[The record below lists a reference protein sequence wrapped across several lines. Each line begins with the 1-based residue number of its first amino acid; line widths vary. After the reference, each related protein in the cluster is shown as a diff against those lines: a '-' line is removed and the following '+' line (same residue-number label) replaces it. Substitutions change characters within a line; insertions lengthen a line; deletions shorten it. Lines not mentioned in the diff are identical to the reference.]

1 MTEILT
7 NRFRFMGIAR
17 LHPLDTSMDLFNI
30 LNILTL
36 FGILFLLNSRF
47 ILSPGVAIK
56 LSQSNASTARK
67 TMGVVTVQSEKFIM
81 FNGDIFTIDSLKY
94 GMKKYLDA
102 KCAAKEDEDLI
113 LLLRPDRSLP
123 SRVLLKI
130 CEIARDAGY
139 TNVQIATT
147 PIAEK

>member
-1 MTEILT
+1 MEVS
-7 NRFRFMGIAR
+7 R
-17 LHPLDTSMDLFNI
+17 LQPLDTSMNLFNI

-47 ILSPGVAIK
+47 ILSPGVEIK
-56 LSQSNASTARK
+56 LPSPNASTARK

-81 FNGDIFTIDSLKY
+81 FNGDIFSIDSLKH

-102 KCAAKEDEDLI
+102 KRATKEDEDLVI
-113 LLLRPDRSLP
+113 LLRPDKSLP
-123 SRVLLKI
+123 SGVLLKI

-139 TNVQIATT
+139 ANVQIATI

>member
-1 MTEILT
+1 
-7 NRFRFMGIAR
+7 MGVSR
-17 LHPLDTSMDLFNI
+17 LQSLDTSVNLFNI

-47 ILSPGVAIK
+47 ILSPGVEIE
-56 LSQSNASTARK
+56 LPQSKTSEARK

-81 FNGDIFTIDSLKY
+81 FNGDIFTLDSLKY

-102 KCAAKEDEDLI
+102 KRVAKENDDLV

-123 SRVLLKI
+123 SGILLKI
-130 CEIARDAGY
+130 CEIARDVGY
-139 TNVQIATT
+139 ANVQIATT
-147 PIAEK
+147 PITEK

>member
-7 NRFRFMGIAR
+7 KRFRFIGASQ
-17 LHPLDTSMDLFNI
+17 LQPLDTSMGLFNI

-36 FGILFLLNSRF
+36 FGMLFLLNSRF
-47 ILSPGVAIK
+47 ILSPGVTIE
-56 LSQSNASTARK
+56 LPQSNAPEARK

-81 FNGDIFTIDSLKY
+81 FNGDIFTMDSLKY

-102 KCAAKEDEDLI
+102 KCPVKEDEDLV

-123 SRVLLKI
+123 AGILLKI

-139 TNVQIATT
+139 VNIQIATT
-147 PIAEK
+147 PIAGK